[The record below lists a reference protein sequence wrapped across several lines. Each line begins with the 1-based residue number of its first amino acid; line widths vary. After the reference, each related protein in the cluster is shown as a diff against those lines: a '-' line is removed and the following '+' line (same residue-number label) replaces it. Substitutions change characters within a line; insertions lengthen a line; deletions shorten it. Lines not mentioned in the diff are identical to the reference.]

1 MGETDQLPWGSVWII
16 DGSTRGEEKIVQKIE
31 AHDKI
36 DSGHQR
42 GRDGGIRGPHHHNC
56 RYVQGQHLHGDLR
69 RACLNRGVQRRGDP
83 ELMSTGTKPSRTPS
97 RWA

>member
-83 ELMSTGTKPSRTPS
+83 ERV
-97 RWA
+97 

>member
-56 RYVQGQHLHGDLR
+56 RYVQGQHLHGSPASLPQSR
-69 RACLNRGVQRRGDP
+69 SSTAGRSRAGLTQWSGRP
-83 ELMSTGTKPSRTPS
+83 WASRTT
-97 RWA
+97 